1 MYNMHGSERVN
12 RQSDVDGFVRQVP
25 FLGASRSPFYEPKI
39 LVEERCQLC
48 HGVKVNKVSSVIKNC
63 SKLALLGSYTIWNA
77 RYSQD
82 WSGGGFLK
90 P

>member
-1 MYNMHGSERVN
+1 MHGSDRVN

-39 LVEERCQLC
+39 LVLGGTIEERCQLC

-63 SKLALLGSYTIWNA
+63 SELALLGSYTIWNA

-82 WSGGGFLK
+82 
-90 P
+90 